1 MSEAISNIWRR
12 PLRTALTILGIV
24 IGVFA
29 LTVMG
34 ALAEKLNVLVDGGD
48 EYFRTRIFVFDQGA
62 ASGFQASS
70 RPVTRD
76 LVERIQELP
85 GVDRA
90 TPVLQTL
97 LNPEEAGGF
106 DIPELLTGIEPET
119 WYDDAVELRVDAG
132 RLLEAD
138 ERGVTVIG
146 ADLAERY
153 DLRVGDEFAMRKQ
166 PFEVIGVLERTLTFP
181 DKIAYVPLA
190 DAQQIYVES
199 VPDAFQERTDAL
211 ATQIEVFPTNL
222 DDADTVAAEITDAI
236 DGVRAVTPAEVAD
249 QIGQASIVFNLII
262 VGASVIAV
270 IVGGLSVIN
279 TMVMTVSERVREIG
293 IKKAVGA
300 PTRAI
305 LREFVIEATLLGAI
319 GGIIGL
325 GLGALLVVILNAQTA
340 GSGTS
345 VFLLTPVLLLRSF
358 LFATILGALA
368 GIYPALRAAR
378 LDPVA
383 ALRST

>member
-1 MSEAISNIWRR
+1 MSEAIRNIARR
-12 PLRTALTILGIV
+12 KLRTGLTILGIV

-34 ALAEKLNVLVDGGD
+34 ALAEKLNVLVAGGED
-48 EYFRTRIFVFDQGA
+48 YFRTRIFVFDAGA

-70 RPVTRD
+70 RPITRD
-76 LVERIQELP
+76 LVDQIERIN
-85 GVDRA
+85 GVERA

-97 LNPEEAGGF
+97 LDPDQIGGF

-119 WYDDAVELRVDAG
+119 WYDPSVDLRVDAG
-132 RLLEAD
+132 RLLEPN

-153 DLRVGDEFAMRKQ
+153 DKRVGDTFEIRGR
-166 PFEVIGVLERTLTFP
+166 PFEIVGVLERTLTFP
-181 DKIAYVPLA
+181 DKIAYVPLR
-190 DAQQIYVES
+190 DAQEIYVES
-199 VPDAFQERTDAL
+199 VPQGLEYRTDEL
-211 ATQIEVFPTNL
+211 ATQIEVFP
-222 DDADTVAAEITDAI
+222 DDLSQADAVAAAI
-236 DGVRAVTPAEVAD
+236 EDSVDGVRTVTPEQVAD
-249 QIGQASIVFNLII
+249 QIGQASVVFNLII

-300 PTRAI
+300 RTRSI
-305 LREFVIEATLLGAI
+305 LGEFMIEATLLGAI
-319 GGIIGL
+319 GGLIGL
-325 GLGALLVVILNAQTA
+325 SAGALLVFILNAQTA
-340 GSGTS
+340 GSGTT
-345 VFLLTPVLLLRSF
+345 VFLITPMLLLRSF
-358 LFATILGALA
+358 VFATVLGALA

-378 LDPVA
+378 LDPVQ